1 MTLEEK
7 GGWYLSK
14 HLDSGKTFFD
24 ATVNTDQI
32 GMEFE
37 ADIPENEINMSIF
50 SDLRTKI
57 WFKTYWRAPEFFGCS
72 SITFQQDLC
81 PKVAYNGQ
89 VAVIF
94 PGCMQIRSVLTEISK
109 KVLHY
114 STSDFNGIR
123 HCWCF
128 APPWVWFHL
137 KIRSNHM
144 HGRWKRQS
152 R

>member
-1 MTLEEK
+1 MTLEERS
-7 GGWYLSK
+7 GWYLPK

-24 ATVNTDQI
+24 ASVNTDQI

-50 SDLRTKI
+50 SDLLTKI
-57 WFKTYWRAPEFFGCS
+57 WFKTYWLAPEFFGCW

-81 PKVAYNGQ
+81 LKVAYNGQ

-94 PGCMQIRSVLTEISK
+94 RGCMQIWSVLTEISK

-114 STSDFNGIR
+114 
-123 HCWCF
+123 H
-128 APPWVWFHL
+128 WVGVKVHVTLCVDLYSGQILVFSMTL
-137 KIRSNHM
+137 MAVCVLS
-144 HGRWKRQS
+144 S
-152 R
+152 V